1 MERTIQVTNGIPRN
15 FPKELR
21 RKFIEES
28 KGLAHDEREALLLR
42 YVRENDRRISK
53 EGVAAPKRT
62 ASYRKRNGV
71 PAWVPANKVRAFI
84 ECRAKYYARPRD
96 W

>member
-1 MERTIQVTNGIPRN
+1 MERTIHVTNGIPRN

-42 YVRENDRRISK
+42 YVQENDRRLSK
-53 EGVAAPKRT
+53 KTVSEAR
-62 ASYRKRNGV
+62 RKGV
-71 PAWVPANKVRAFI
+71 PDWVPPERVRAYLCNHAEI
-84 ECRAKYYARPRD
+84 ARRPKD

>member
-21 RKFIEES
+21 RKFARES
-28 KGLAHDEREALLLR
+28 KGLSHDEREALLLR
-42 YVRENDRRISK
+42 YVRKNDRRI
-53 EGVAAPKRT
+53 T
-62 ASYRKRNGV
+62 NRKRNGV
-71 PAWVPANKVRAFI
+71 PAWVPEDMVKAFA